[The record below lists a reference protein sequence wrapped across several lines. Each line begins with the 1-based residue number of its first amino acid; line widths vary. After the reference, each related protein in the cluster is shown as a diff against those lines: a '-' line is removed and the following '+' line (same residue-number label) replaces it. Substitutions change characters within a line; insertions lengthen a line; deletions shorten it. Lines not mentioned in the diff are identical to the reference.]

1 MYAILKKR
9 ALIISSIICLL
20 ITWGCSNF
28 LSEDEQLLRI
38 EIYSIECCPLC
49 KQAKEEI
56 PKKLKSEFGDSVVI
70 DIIDVDEKGNH
81 KKYNE
86 LINSIN
92 NFNEKDKN
100 KFPLINVNKFF
111 VIVGYDYYYDVEIV
125 NDIIR
130 MIKGNHLGK
139 RLEKVR
145 YIERD

>member
-81 KKYNE
+81 KK
-86 LINSIN
+86 
-92 NFNEKDKN
+92 F
-100 KFPLINVNKFF
+100 INVYKWKFIF
-111 VIVGYDYYYDVEIV
+111 IFLIKIVDRI
-125 NDIIR
+125 N
-130 MIKGNHLGK
+130 
-139 RLEKVR
+139 
-145 YIERD
+145 